1 MRNMIFVFAWT
12 FVLMIA
18 GYDAY
23 FAWQY
28 RAGFHAWE
36 LNPVARWLAQG
47 YGLRFVLGLKIALLA
62 FGISVAA
69 YCHFRRHYLE
79 LPYTLIVSGIHVLL
93 TLHYA
98 LARVL
103 PG

>member
-1 MRNMIFVFAWT
+1 MRNMIFVLAWT
-12 FVLMIA
+12 FVLIIA
-18 GYDAY
+18 GYDVY

-36 LNPVARWLAQG
+36 LNPVARWLAQD
-47 YGLRFVLGLKIALLA
+47 YGVRFVLELKIALLA

-79 LPYTLIVSGIHVLL
+79 LPYTLIVSGIHLWLSV
-93 TLHYA
+93 HY
-98 LARVL
+98 VMGYVV
-103 PG
+103 PS